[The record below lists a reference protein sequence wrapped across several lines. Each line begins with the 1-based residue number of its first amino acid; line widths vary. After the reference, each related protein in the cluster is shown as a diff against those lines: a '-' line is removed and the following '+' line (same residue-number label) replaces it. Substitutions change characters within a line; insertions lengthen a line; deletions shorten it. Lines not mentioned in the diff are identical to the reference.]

1 MIRLSVLSSETI
13 RLPYAQVDANGDLDD
28 PTGSTPY
35 FAVVALDTDPTAP
48 DWNAGTWETST
59 DNLSIS
65 LGFQIVQ
72 SPYKA
77 RYTIDGTALTAGTE
91 YHLWYK
97 LGNYV
102 AKLGKVEVT

>member
-1 MIRLSVLSSETI
+1 MIRLSALSSETI
-13 RLPYAQVDANGDLDD
+13 RLPWAQVDANGDLDD
-28 PTGSTPY
+28 PTGTTNY
-35 FAVVALDTDPTAP
+35 FAVVDIDTDPTAP

-77 RYTIDGTALTAGTE
+77 RYTIDATTLSVGE
-91 YHLWYK
+91 YHLWFK
-97 LGNYV
+97 LGTYV
-102 AKLGKVEVT
+102 SKLGKVEVT